1 MRTIVRSEAA
11 TFSTSSG
18 RFGSCCS
25 PGNVSSNRG
34 AQFPSPGIPKRLRSK
49 GVSQS
54 LIRGLFVGSVIRQS
68 PDSFMSH
75 QLVTFPNHR
84 PDIVHNCEHFWPSI
98 TAPPVSTMVDTSGG
112 TGKCHTCVTSRPWL
126 REETHH
132 HSVVLHI
139 NFFAF
144 AGVSSSERH
153 NCAAFR
159 LELSARKSG
168 HNCAQ

>member
-1 MRTIVRSEAA
+1 MRSEAA

-75 QLVTFPNHR
+75 QLVTFPDHR
-84 PDIVHNCEHFWPSI
+84 TDIVHNCEHFWPSP
-98 TAPPVSTMVDTSGG
+98 TAPPVSTMVNTSGG
-112 TGKCHTCVTSRPWL
+112 TGKCHPTAGLPTEMSPRGDIFRPVPSSKAARMTL
-126 REETHH
+126 A
-132 HSVVLHI
+132 SY
-139 NFFAF
+139 
-144 AGVSSSERH
+144 SSSASATSP
-153 NCAAFR
+153 AAT
-159 LELSARKSG
+159 
-168 HNCAQ
+168 